1 MQLAKDKRSNG
12 FPETR
17 KYFRLRKISRIE
29 SSMTSARNARKTR
42 AMPSIRTLKIFL
54 SVARCGTFAAAG
66 NKVGLTAAAIGLQI
80 RALESDLNVQLFDRN
95 ARAAVL
101 NPVGRALIPEIEEI
115 VRRYELLEV
124 SAGGDEMSGTVVIGA
139 LVSALMGAFA
149 DALWSIRGQH
159 PRLDVHLLAG
169 MSSDFAHQVEVG
181 ELDAAVVTQSP
192 HPLASTLLWTPLYS
206 EPMILIMPTAPHFD
220 LPPDQDEI
228 LHNAP
233 FMRFDR
239 STWTGHLVQNVLDQC
254 KIEVDEAMELNSVEA
269 IVALVRQG
277 FGISIV
283 PKLANVD
290 FDNDRAIRV
299 MALDGVDVRR
309 HVGLLER
316 ARHSRTAFTDAIKRY
331 FTET

>member
-1 MQLAKDKRSNG
+1 
-12 FPETR
+12 
-17 KYFRLRKISRIE
+17 
-29 SSMTSARNARKTR
+29 
-42 AMPSIRTLKIFL
+42 MPSIRTLKIFL
-54 SVARCGTFAAAG
+54 TVARCGTFAAAG
-66 NKVGLTAAAIGLQI
+66 NKVGLTAAAVGLQI
-80 RALESDLNVQLFDRN
+80 RALEGDLNVQLFDRN

-124 SAGGDEMSGTVVIGA
+124 SAGCDEMSGTVVMGA

-149 DALWSIRGQH
+149 DALWSIRRQH

-169 MSSDFAHQVEVG
+169 MSSEFARQVEIG

-192 HPLASTLLWTPLYS
+192 HALASTLLWTPLYS
-206 EPMILIMPTAPHFD
+206 EPMILILPTAPHFD
-220 LPPDQDEI
+220 LAGEQLEI
-228 LHNAP
+228 LRDAP

-239 STWTGHLVQNVLDQC
+239 GTWTGHLVQNVLDQC
-254 KIEVDEAMELNSVEA
+254 KVEVNEAMELNSVEA

-283 PKLANVD
+283 PRLANVD
-290 FDNDRAIRV
+290 FESDSAIRV
-299 MALDGVDVRR
+299 MPLDGVDVRR

-316 ARHSRTAFTDAIKRY
+316 VKHSRTAFTDAIKSY
-331 FTET
+331 FTAI

>member
-1 MQLAKDKRSNG
+1 
-12 FPETR
+12 
-17 KYFRLRKISRIE
+17 
-29 SSMTSARNARKTR
+29 
-42 AMPSIRTLKIFL
+42 MPSIRTLKIFL

-66 NKVGLTAAAIGLQI
+66 NQVGLTPAAIGLQI
-80 RALESDLNVQLFDRN
+80 RTLENDLNVQLFDRN

-115 VRRYELLEV
+115 VRRYELLEA
-124 SAGGDEMSGTVVIGA
+124 SAGGGEMSGTVVVGA

-149 DALWSIRGQH
+149 DALWSIRQRH
-159 PRLDVHLLAG
+159 PRLDVHLFAG
-169 MSSDFAHQVEVG
+169 MSSDFARKVEAG

-192 HPLASTLLWTPLYS
+192 RPLPSSLLWTPLYC
-206 EPMILIMPTAPHFD
+206 EPMILIMPGAPHFE
-220 LPPDQDEI
+220 LPREQNEI
-228 LHNAP
+228 LRQAP

-239 STWTGHLVQNVLDQC
+239 STWTGHLVQDVLDRC
-254 KIEVDEAMELNSVEA
+254 EVQVNEAMELNSVEA

-290 FDNDRAIRV
+290 FANDTALRV
-299 MALDGVDVRR
+299 MTLEGVDVRR

-316 ARHSRTAFTDAIKRY
+316 VKHSRMAFTDAIKGY
-331 FTET
+331 FTEI

>member
-1 MQLAKDKRSNG
+1 MRI
-12 FPETR
+12 
-17 KYFRLRKISRIE
+17 ISGIE
-29 SSMTSARNARKTR
+29 SIMPSPQTR

-54 SVARCGTFAAAG
+54 CVAQSGTFAAAG

-80 RALESDLNVQLFDRN
+80 RSLECDLNVQLFDRN

-115 VRRYELLEV
+115 VRRYELLENAV
-124 SAGGDEMSGTVVIGA
+124 GGGEMSGTVVTGA
-139 LVSALMGAFA
+139 LVSALMGSFA
-149 DALWSIRGQH
+149 DALWSIRRQH
-159 PRLDVHLLAG
+159 PRLDVRLLAG
-169 MSSDFAHQVEVG
+169 LSSDFARQVEVG

-192 HPLASTLLWTPLYS
+192 HPLSSTLLWTPLYS

-220 LPPDQDEI
+220 LPPVQDEI
-228 LHNAP
+228 LRDAP

-254 KIEVDEAMELNSVEA
+254 KIEVNEAMELNSVEA
-269 IVALVRQG
+269 IIALVRQG

-290 FDNDRAIRV
+290 FDNDRAISV
-299 MALDGVDVRR
+299 MPLDGVDVRR

-316 ARHSRTAFTDAIKRY
+316 VRHSRTAFTDAIKSY
-331 FTET
+331 FAAV